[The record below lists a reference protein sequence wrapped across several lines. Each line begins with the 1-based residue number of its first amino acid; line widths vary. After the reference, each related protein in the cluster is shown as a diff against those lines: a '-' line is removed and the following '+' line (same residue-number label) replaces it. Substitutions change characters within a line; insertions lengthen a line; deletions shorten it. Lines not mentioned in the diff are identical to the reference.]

1 MMASPATTEEM
12 SIERGSA
19 DDLDAVMAIME
30 RAFGT
35 LYGEA
40 WTRSQCAGILPM
52 SGVSLRLAND
62 RRSGKQVGFSLTR
75 SVADETELLLIAVD
89 PDHQRRGVGRLL
101 LDDMVEE
108 ARARGM
114 HRAHL
119 EVRDGNGAMT
129 MYLAAGFAQ
138 IGRRRKYYHGSDGST
153 FDALTFTRQV

>member
-1 MMASPATTEEM
+1 MADPATAEKM
-12 SIERGSA
+12 SIERGGA

-52 SGVSLRLAND
+52 AGVSLRLAND
-62 RRSGKQVGFSLTR
+62 RASGRPVGFSLTR
-75 SVADETELLLIAVD
+75 NVADESELLLIAVD
-89 PDHQRRGVGRLL
+89 PAHQRRGIGRLL
-101 LDDMVEE
+101 LDDMIEQT
-108 ARARGM
+108 RKRGM
-114 HRAHL
+114 TRAHL
-119 EVRDGNGAMT
+119 EVRDGNDAMT

-153 FDALTFTRQV
+153 FDALTFIKQV